1 VQNDGVTQDSNRPAP
16 RSLTGWVVGSV
27 MGPIVRPVVDAVD
40 VDDVV
45 DRIDVNELI
54 SRVDLDALVAR
65 IDPQM
70 LLDRIDVNELISRVE
85 PDELIARIDM
95 DAVLDRVDVNRVL
108 ARVEPDTVLDRVDVN
123 RLLDRVAPDA
133 LLDRVDV
140 NRLLDRVAP
149 DALLDRVDVNRLL
162 DQVEPDALLDRVDVN
177 RLLDRVDPHRLLDR
191 VDPNPLVERVD
202 LDHMMARVDV
212 NALVQR
218 TELGE
223 IIARST
229 TGVFGQ
235 LLDLARTAIMS
246 VDLVVHGTLGRLARR
261 DPWLQRRPDAPEVL
275 TPIRGLPATE
285 RAVALQ
291 GHHAGSVSRFLA
303 FLLDTTVAATLFTL
317 LAGLAV
323 LALDVVADVTWVADD
338 HRLLMSIAF
347 VLWQLVY
354 FAAPTALTGRTVGK
368 AVLGV
373 RVVDRSGAPVG
384 GWGAL
389 VRTLVFPVSFVLFGL
404 GFLLAL
410 VRRDRRM
417 LHDLVGRTAVVYAW
431 DAEVARLRANADGT
445 EGRAEPGGP
454 TSLLHPQLPATS
466 PEVSGL
472 FARPGEPSRARPPS

>member
-123 RLLDRVAPDA
+123 
-133 LLDRVDV
+133 
-140 NRLLDRVAP
+140 
-149 DALLDRVDVNRLL
+149 
-162 DQVEPDALLDRVDVN
+162 
-177 RLLDRVDPHRLLDR
+177 RLLDR

-466 PEVSGL
+466 PEVSSL
-472 FARPGEPSRARPPS
+472 FARPGEPSRTRPPS